1 MRIYQILPYC
11 LLSALI
17 VSTSSAG
24 NYQIDKGQ
32 SELAA
37 TMHASPSHDFR
48 SVAQDYTYDIEI
60 NPETL
65 KVEKARCSFKFADLD
80 SGKRSRDSKMCKW
93 MNIEKYPK
101 ASFEMT
107 EQLPDNSEGAHVA
120 KGTFTMHGMK
130 RLITIAYTV
139 QREGEQII
147 LDGHSEIDHENWG
160 LEQVRLFFFSVD
172 TLLKP
177 HFHLVGTLQ
186 Q

>member
-1 MRIYQILPYC
+1 MRLSPHISY
-11 LLSALI
+11 LLLI
-17 VSTSSAG
+17 SLAAAPLHAG
-24 NYQIDKGQ
+24 NYQIDKTQ

-37 TMHASPSHDFR
+37 DMHATPSHRFT

-65 KVEKARCSFKFADLD
+65 EVEKARCSFKFADLD
-80 SGKRSRDSKMCKW
+80 SGKSSRDSKMCKW
-93 MNIEKYPK
+93 MNIEKYPE
-101 ASFEMT
+101 ATFELT
-107 EQLPDNSEGAHVA
+107 EQLPDNVEDARVA
-120 KGTFTMHGMK
+120 KGTFTMHGMT
-130 RLITIAYTV
+130 RPITIAYTV
-139 QREGEQII
+139 HRENGQVI
-147 LDGHSEIDHENWG
+147 LDGHSEFDHGDWG